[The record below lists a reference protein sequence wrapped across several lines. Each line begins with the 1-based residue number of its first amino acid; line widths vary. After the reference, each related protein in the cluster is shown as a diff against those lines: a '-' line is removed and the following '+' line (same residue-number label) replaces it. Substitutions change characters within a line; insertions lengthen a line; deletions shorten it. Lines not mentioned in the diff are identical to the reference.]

1 MVFQMESAR
10 KVIGIKRYSPRCI
23 TALLCPTS
31 FAGHGGIE
39 DNWRESRSPLL
50 AQGGDFA
57 FPAGCPRRPC
67 PADDLWVTLKHHR
80 KEGWLRH
87 QRKFGEATEADAAG
101 AVFVLDSSEN
111 HPGFSSASTIRCAKP
126 SMAASTKGRLS
137 VAEQPKRQRVCV
149 TFERPFLSSS
159 AFMTGI
165 NSTAALSPMNS
176 GSAIAGM
183 SETSL
188 KSTIMIPALTP
199 RSA

>member
-1 MVFQMESAR
+1 
-10 KVIGIKRYSPRCI
+10 SPPCT

-101 AVFVLDSSEN
+101 VVFLLDSSEN
-111 HPGFSSASTIRCAKP
+111 HPGLAISGCFAIFSESLGHP
-126 SMAASTKGRLS
+126 SL
-137 VAEQPKRQRVCV
+137 Q
-149 TFERPFLSSS
+149 
-159 AFMTGI
+159 
-165 NSTAALSPMNS
+165 
-176 GSAIAGM
+176 
-183 SETSL
+183 
-188 KSTIMIPALTP
+188 
-199 RSA
+199 